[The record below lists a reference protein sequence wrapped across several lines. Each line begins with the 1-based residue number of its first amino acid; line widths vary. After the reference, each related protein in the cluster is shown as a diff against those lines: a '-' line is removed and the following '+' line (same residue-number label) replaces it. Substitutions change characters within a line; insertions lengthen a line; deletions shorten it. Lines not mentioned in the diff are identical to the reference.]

1 MLVAKEPVIRH
12 ISLVLIACW
21 QRWRWRWRWSGSV
34 RQLTIWRSRLP
45 GKVFKVE
52 VSSTSASAATDVFAF
67 RCKNPPL
74 YSRSRNPRWVF
85 SLFSVCL
92 SSVCVCLDMFSN
104 SGRKSCSMSVGV
116 SLLSVFWQSQTNDSV
131 SAATA
136 AAAASA
142 IFSHFLLP
150 TELLRLIFE
159 LSFSFISK
167 EITTSTTSS
176 TSIFFPHFNSISAD
190 SVYVFSDVSPLALS
204 FFLQFFF
211 FAVLF
216 KSIFAQQF
224 SASSFSV
231 PPSLCHRC

>member
-1 MLVAKEPVIRH
+1 MLLMSSPSDARI
-12 ISLVLIACW
+12 L
-21 QRWRWRWRWSGSV
+21 
-34 RQLTIWRSRLP
+34 RSTLEA
-45 GKVFKVE
+45 GILGECFLCLLLF
-52 VSSTSASAATDVFAF
+52 AS
-67 RCKNPPL
+67 P
-74 YSRSRNPRWVF
+74 
-85 SLFSVCL
+85 
-92 SSVCVCLDMFSN
+92 VCVCLDMFSN

-116 SLLSVFWQSQTNDSV
+116 LTLFWQSQTNDSV

-204 FFLQFFF
+204 FFLQFWF

-216 KSIFAQQF
+216 KSIFARQF